1 MNDYFKIYGK
11 ASDAL
16 KEARANIAENKTGAR
31 RVSFS
36 ASNSKMGAVASVSV
50 LPFVTCPA
58 ACRETC
64 AGKCYAAK
72 IANIRPAV
80 MSAYA
85 RNTAIYFD
93 DAANYFAQIRA
104 YCAGVR
110 FFRWHVSGDIINAE
124 YFAGMIDTAR
134 ACPWCHFLAF
144 TKRAGIV
151 NDYLNAGGEIPA
163 NFQVIFSNWGA
174 VKLENP
180 HNLPYSEIVFTGET
194 PAENWK
200 ICGGN
205 CFACACRGVGC
216 WELKHGET
224 IAFAEH

>member
-1 MNDYFKIYGK
+1 MANDYLKTIEK
-11 ASDAL
+11 AKKAI
-16 KEARANIAENKTGAR
+16 EQERARGSL
-31 RVSFS
+31 RVSIS
-36 ASNSKMGAVASVSV
+36 ASNSKMGAVASVSL

-72 IANIRPAV
+72 IANLRPAV

-85 RNTAIYFD
+85 RNTIIATEHPAIF
-93 DAANYFAQIRA
+93 FEQVRA

-110 FFRWHVSGDIINAE
+110 FFRWHVSGDIINAN
-124 YFAGMIDTAR
+124 YFAGMIETAR
-134 ACPWCHFLAF
+134 ACPWCRFLAF
-144 TKRAGIV
+144 TKRAGVV
-151 NDYLNAGGEIPA
+151 NDYLNAGGEIPE
-163 NFQVIFSNWGA
+163 NLIIIFSNWGA

-180 HNLPYSEIVFTGET
+180 HGLPCSEIVFTGDE
-194 PAENWK
+194 PADNWK

-205 CFACACRGVGC
+205 CYACACRGVGC
-216 WELKHGET
+216 WELNAGDT